1 MEKYEKPCMEVVEI
15 EEDLTTKLPCT
26 TEIPCVSDGSC
37 MSDIHIQ
44 S

>member
-15 EEDLTTKLPCT
+15 EEEVVIGTCCDTAG
-26 TEIPCVSDGSC
+26 DA
-37 MSDIHIQ
+37 Q